1 MNNTID
7 SKLETKIKSR
17 LSILKPEL
25 LEITDE
31 SHLHI
36 GHAGVKEHGGRHYA
50 LKIKSAAF
58 ADLSLIKRHQLIYE
72 LLADL
77 LKNEIHAL
85 KIDAKP

>member
-50 LKIKSAAF
+50 LKSNQQ
-58 ADLSLIKRHQLIYE
+58 H
-72 LLADL
+72 LLTCLL
-77 LKNEIHAL
+77 LKDIN
-85 KIDAKP
+85 